1 MVLGDEQQI
10 GQLFQNLIGNAIKF
24 VPEDRM
30 PEVHVTAERDGHA
43 WRFGIADNGI
53 GLDPAHADRIFRM
66 FQRLHT
72 RDDYPGTGIG
82 LAIAKKV
89 VERHG
94 GDIWAGPR
102 EGGGTTFWFTLP
114 DAGKAPA

>member
-1 MVLGDEQQI
+1 
-10 GQLFQNLIGNAIKF
+10 
-24 VPEDRM
+24 
-30 PEVHVTAERDGHA
+30 
-43 WRFGIADNGI
+43 
-53 GLDPAHADRIFRM
+53 M

-94 GDIWAGPR
+94 GTIWAEPR
-102 EGGGTTFWFTLP
+102 RRGRH
-114 DAGKAPA
+114 ARSASRSRRARRA

>member
-1 MVLGDEQQI
+1 
-10 GQLFQNLIGNAIKF
+10 
-24 VPEDRM
+24 
-30 PEVHVTAERDGHA
+30 
-43 WRFGIADNGI
+43 
-53 GLDPAHADRIFRM
+53 M

-94 GDIWAGPR
+94 GEIWAEPAPER
-102 EGGGTTFWFTLP
+102 GTCFHVTLP
-114 DAGKAPA
+114 AELEGT